1 MSRSPNELE
10 SIVFDELRELWGI
23 PRYRLLL
30 AARFVSNIGN
40 GMAPIALAFGVLSLD
55 GADAGSLSLVT
66 TSQMVP
72 LVAFLLLGGVA
83 ADRFGRSQLVGSTDI
98 IGSFVV
104 AISAIAFLTG
114 NASVPL
120 LCVNG
125 FIFGVLN
132 ALWYPAFSGL
142 MPMIVPGPLLQGANS
157 ILGFGA
163 NVGYTLGASAA
174 GFIVA
179 TAGPGWGLLGDAT
192 SFLIAG
198 LLVLSLRLPKTF
210 GEKSDEDRTSMVTQ
224 LRVGWKDFSSRRW
237 IVLIVGAFAFYHL
250 AFEAF
255 IAVLAP
261 VHMKDEFDGAR
272 AMGTMMFG
280 FGLGSILGTGL
291 AFRFKPRRPLL
302 IAVGVMPMGAA
313 WILATGFSAPL
324 WTLFLAAAGTG
335 VAIDVM
341 YANWMTTLQTNVP
354 EEALSRVGSYDA
366 FGSLAFAPVGLLV
379 AGPMVHALGSRA
391 SIFIMG
397 SIALVAVLTPL
408 LSSEVRGL
416 QRTH

>member
-1 MSRSPNELE
+1 
-10 SIVFDELRELWGI
+10 VFKELRELWGI

-104 AISAIAFLTG
+104 AISAIAFITG

-163 NVGYTLGASAA
+163 NVGYTLGASVA

-210 GEKSDEDRTSMVTQ
+210 VEQSDDDRTSMITQ
-224 LRVGWKDFSSRRW
+224 LRVGWNDFFSRRW

-302 IAVGVMPMGAA
+302 LAVGVMPMGAA

-324 WTLFLAAAGTG
+324 WMLFIAAAGTG
-335 VAIDVM
+335 VAVDVM

-366 FGSLAFAPVGLLV
+366 FGSLAFAPIGLLI

-397 SIALVAVLTPL
+397 FIALFAVLTPL
-408 LSSEVRGL
+408 LSSEVRRL

>member
-1 MSRSPNELE
+1 MELT
-10 SIVFDELRELWGI
+10 VFEELRELWRI
-23 PRYRLLL
+23 PRYRILL
-30 AARFVSNIGN
+30 AARFVSNVGN

-66 TSQMVP
+66 TAQMIP
-72 LVAFLLLGGVA
+72 LVAFLLIGGVA

-98 IGSFVV
+98 IGSAVV
-104 AISAIAFLTG
+104 AISAIAFLTD

-142 MPMIVPGPLLQGANS
+142 MPLIVPGPLLQGANS

-163 NVGYTLGASAA
+163 NVGYTIGASVA

-192 SFLIAG
+192 SFLVAG
-198 LLVLSLRLPKTF
+198 LLVLSLRLPKSF
-210 GEKSDEDRTSMVTQ
+210 GENTDEDRTSMITQ
-224 LRVGWKDFSSRRW
+224 LRVGWTEFSSRRW
-237 IVLIVGAFAFYHL
+237 IVLIVGSFAFYHL

-261 VHMKDEFDGAR
+261 VHMKEEFDGAR

-280 FGLGSILGTGL
+280 FGVGSILGTAL
-291 AFRFKPRRPLL
+291 AFRFKPHRPLL
-302 IAVGVMPMGAA
+302 IAVGVMPIGAA
-313 WILATGFSAPL
+313 WMLATGLSAPL
-324 WTLFLAAAGTG
+324 WILFVTAMGTG
-335 VAIDVM
+335 VAVDVM

-366 FGSLAFAPVGLLV
+366 FGSLAFAPLGLLL
-379 AGPMVHALGSRA
+379 AGPMADGIGARA
-391 SIFIMG
+391 SLLIMG
-397 SIALVAVLTPL
+397 TIALVAVLTPL
-408 LSSEVRGL
+408 WSGEVRHL

>member
-1 MSRSPNELE
+1 MVFEELG
-10 SIVFDELRELWGI
+10 ELWRI
-23 PRYRLLL
+23 PRYRTLLL
-30 AARFVSNIGN
+30 ARFVSNIGN

-98 IGSFVV
+98 IGSGVV
-104 AISAIAFLTG
+104 AISAIAFITG

-163 NVGYTLGASAA
+163 NVGYTLGASVA

-210 GEKSDEDRTSMVTQ
+210 VEQSDDDRTSMITQ
-224 LRVGWKDFSSRRW
+224 LRVGWNDFSSRRW

-302 IAVGVMPMGAA
+302 LAVGVMPMGAA
-313 WILATGFSAPL
+313 WMLATGFSAPL
-324 WTLFLAAAGTG
+324 WMLFIAAAGTG
-335 VAIDVM
+335 VAVDVM

-366 FGSLAFAPVGLLV
+366 FGSLAFAPIGLLI

-397 SIALVAVLTPL
+397 FIALFAVLTPL
-408 LSSEVRGL
+408 LSSEVRRL

>member
-1 MSRSPNELE
+1 MVFEELG
-10 SIVFDELRELWGI
+10 ELWRI
-23 PRYRLLL
+23 PRYRTLLL
-30 AARFVSNIGN
+30 ARFVSNIGN

-66 TSQMVP
+66 TSQMIP
-72 LVAFLLLGGVA
+72 LVAFLLIGGVA
-83 ADRFGRSQLVGSTDI
+83 ADRFGRSQLVGITDI
-98 IGSFVV
+98 IGSGVV
-104 AISAIAFLTG
+104 AISAIAFITD

-142 MPMIVPGPLLQGANS
+142 MPMIVPKNLLQGANS

-163 NVGYTLGASAA
+163 NVGFTLGASVA
-174 GFIVA
+174 GFVVA
-179 TAGPGWGLLGDAT
+179 TAGPGWGLLADAT

-198 LLVLSLRLPKTF
+198 LLVFSLRLPKTF
-210 GEKSDEDRTSMVTQ
+210 GEAVDDDERTSMITQ
-224 LRVGWKDFSSRRW
+224 LRVGWKEFSSRRW
-237 IVLIVGAFAFYHL
+237 IVLIVGCFAFYHL

-261 VHMKDEFDGAR
+261 VQIKEEFDGAR

-280 FGLGSILGTGL
+280 FGLGNILGTGL

-302 IAVGVMPMGAA
+302 VAVGVMPMGAL
-313 WILATGFSAPL
+313 WMLATGFIVPL
-324 WTLFLAAAGTG
+324 WVIFLAAAGTG
-335 VAIDVM
+335 VAVDVM

-366 FGSLAFAPVGLLV
+366 FGSLAFAPIGLLV
-379 AGPMVHALGSRA
+379 AGPMVHAFGART
-391 SIFIMG
+391 SIFVMG
-397 SIALVAVLTPL
+397 TIALVAVLTPL
-408 LSSEVRGL
+408 LSTEVRRL

>member
-1 MSRSPNELE
+1 MFEELG
-10 SIVFDELRELWGI
+10 ELWRI
-23 PRYRLLL
+23 PRYRTLLL
-30 AARFVSNIGN
+30 ARFVSNIGN

-98 IGSFVV
+98 IGSGVV
-104 AISAIAFLTG
+104 AISAIAFITG

-163 NVGYTLGASAA
+163 NVGYTLGASVA

-198 LLVLSLRLPKTF
+198 VLVLSLRLPKTF
-210 GEKSDEDRTSMVTQ
+210 VEQSDDDRTSMITQ
-224 LRVGWKDFSSRRW
+224 LRVGWNDFSSRRW

-302 IAVGVMPMGAA
+302 LAVGVMPMGAA
-313 WILATGFSAPL
+313 WMLATGFSAPL
-324 WTLFLAAAGTG
+324 WMLFIAAAGTG
-335 VAIDVM
+335 VAVDVM

-366 FGSLAFAPVGLLV
+366 FGSLAFAPIGLLI

-397 SIALVAVLTPL
+397 FIALFAVLTPL
-408 LSSEVRGL
+408 LSSEVRRL

>member
-1 MSRSPNELE
+1 MELA
-10 SIVFDELRELWGI
+10 VFEELRELLRI
-23 PRYRLLL
+23 PRYRVLL
-30 AARFVSNIGN
+30 AARFVSNVGN

-66 TSQMVP
+66 TAQMIP
-72 LVAFLLLGGVA
+72 LVAFLLVGGVA

-98 IGSFVV
+98 IGSAVV

-142 MPMIVPGPLLQGANS
+142 MPMIVPGRLLQGANS

-163 NVGYTLGASAA
+163 NVGFTIGASAA

-192 SFLIAG
+192 SFLVAG
-198 LLVLSLRLPKTF
+198 LLVLSLRLPKSF
-210 GEKSDEDRTSMVTQ
+210 GEDSGEDRSSMITQ
-224 LRVGWKDFSSRRW
+224 LRVGWSEFSSRRW
-237 IVLIVGAFAFYHL
+237 IVLIVGSFAFYHL

-261 VHMKDEFDGAR
+261 VHMKEEFDGAR

-280 FGLGSILGTGL
+280 FGLGSILGTGI

-302 IAVGVMPMGAA
+302 VAVGVMPIGAA
-313 WILATGFSAPL
+313 WMLATGVSAPL
-324 WTLFLAAAGTG
+324 WNLFATAAGTG
-335 VAIDVM
+335 VAVDVM

-354 EEALSRVGSYDA
+354 EDALSRVGSYDA
-366 FGSLAFAPVGLLV
+366 FGSLAFAPLGLLL
-379 AGPMVHALGSRA
+379 AGPMADGLGARA
-391 SIFIMG
+391 SLLIMG
-397 SIALVAVLTPL
+397 TIALVAVLTPL
-408 LSSEVRGL
+408 WSGEVRHL

>member
-1 MSRSPNELE
+1 MFE
-10 SIVFDELRELWGI
+10 ELRELWRI
-23 PRYRLLL
+23 PRYRVLL
-30 AARFVSNIGN
+30 AARFVSNVGN

-66 TSQMVP
+66 TAQMIP
-72 LVAFLLLGGVA
+72 LVAFLLIGGVA

-98 IGSFVV
+98 IGSMVV
-104 AISAIAFLTG
+104 AVSAIAFLTD

-163 NVGYTLGASAA
+163 NVGFTIGASAA

-198 LLVLSLRLPKTF
+198 LLVLSLRLPKSF
-210 GEKSDEDRTSMVTQ
+210 GEDSGEDRSSMITQ
-224 LRVGWKDFSSRRW
+224 LRVGWSEFSSRRW
-237 IVLIVGAFAFYHL
+237 IVLIVGSFAFYHL

-261 VHMKDEFDGAR
+261 VHMKEEFDGAR

-280 FGLGSILGTGL
+280 FGLGSILGTGI

-302 IAVGVMPMGAA
+302 VAVGVMPIGAA
-313 WILATGFSAPL
+313 WMLATGVSAPL
-324 WTLFLAAAGTG
+324 WILFVTAAGTG
-335 VAIDVM
+335 VAVDVM

-354 EEALSRVGSYDA
+354 EDALSRVGSYDA
-366 FGSLAFAPVGLLV
+366 FGSLAFAPIGLLV
-379 AGPMVHALGSRA
+379 AGPMAHAIGAPA
-391 SIFIMG
+391 SILIMG
-397 SIALVAVLTPL
+397 TIALVAVCTPL
-408 LSSEVRGL
+408 LSREVRRL
-416 QRTH
+416 ERVH

>member
-1 MSRSPNELE
+1 MVFEELG
-10 SIVFDELRELWGI
+10 ELWRI
-23 PRYRLLL
+23 PRYRTLLL
-30 AARFVSNIGN
+30 ARFVSNIGN

-66 TSQMVP
+66 TSQMIP
-72 LVAFLLLGGVA
+72 LVAFLLIGGVA

-98 IGSFVV
+98 IGSGVV
-104 AISAIAFLTG
+104 AISAIAFITG

-163 NVGYTLGASAA
+163 NVGYTLGASVA

-210 GEKSDEDRTSMVTQ
+210 VEQSDDDRTSMITQ
-224 LRVGWKDFSSRRW
+224 LRVGWNDFSSRRW

-302 IAVGVMPMGAA
+302 LAVGVMPMGAA
-313 WILATGFSAPL
+313 WMLATGFSAPL
-324 WTLFLAAAGTG
+324 WMLFIAAAGTG
-335 VAIDVM
+335 VAVDVM

-366 FGSLAFAPVGLLV
+366 FGSLAFAPIGLLI

-397 SIALVAVLTPL
+397 FIALFAVLTPL
-408 LSSEVRGL
+408 LSSEVRRL

>member
-1 MSRSPNELE
+1 MVFEELG
-10 SIVFDELRELWGI
+10 ELWRI
-23 PRYRLLL
+23 PRYRTLLL
-30 AARFVSNIGN
+30 ARFVSNIGN

-66 TSQMVP
+66 TSQMIP
-72 LVAFLLLGGVA
+72 LVAFLLIGGVA

-98 IGSFVV
+98 IGSGVV
-104 AISAIAFLTG
+104 AISAIAFITG

-163 NVGYTLGASAA
+163 NVGYTLGASVA

-210 GEKSDEDRTSMVTQ
+210 VEQSDDDRTSMITQ
-224 LRVGWKDFSSRRW
+224 LRVGWNDFSSRRW

-302 IAVGVMPMGAA
+302 VAVGVMPMGAA
-313 WILATGFSAPL
+313 WMLATGFSAPL
-324 WTLFLAAAGTG
+324 WMLFIAAAGTG
-335 VAIDVM
+335 VAVDVM

-366 FGSLAFAPVGLLV
+366 FGSLAFAPIGLLI

-397 SIALVAVLTPL
+397 FIALFAVLTPL
-408 LSSEVRGL
+408 LSSEVRRL

>member
-397 SIALVAVLTPL
+397 SIALIAVLTPL

>member
-1 MSRSPNELE
+1 MELAVLE
-10 SIVFDELRELWGI
+10 ELRELLRI
-23 PRYRLLL
+23 PRYRVLL
-30 AARFVSNIGN
+30 AARFVSNVGN

-66 TSQMVP
+66 TAQMIP
-72 LVAFLLLGGVA
+72 LVAFLLVGGVA

-98 IGSFVV
+98 IGSAVV

-142 MPMIVPGPLLQGANS
+142 MPMIVPGRLLQGANS

-163 NVGYTLGASAA
+163 NVGFTIGASAA

-192 SFLIAG
+192 SFLVAG
-198 LLVLSLRLPKTF
+198 LLVLSLRLPKSF
-210 GEKSDEDRTSMVTQ
+210 GEDSGEDRSSMITQ
-224 LRVGWKDFSSRRW
+224 LRVGWSEFSSRRW
-237 IVLIVGAFAFYHL
+237 IVLIVGSFAFYHL

-261 VHMKDEFDGAR
+261 VHMKEEFDGAR

-280 FGLGSILGTGL
+280 FGLGSILGTGI

-302 IAVGVMPMGAA
+302 VAVGVMPIGAA
-313 WILATGFSAPL
+313 WMLATGVSAPL
-324 WTLFLAAAGTG
+324 WNLFATAAGTG
-335 VAIDVM
+335 VAVDVM

-354 EEALSRVGSYDA
+354 EDALSRVGSYDA
-366 FGSLAFAPVGLLV
+366 FGSLAFAPLGLLL
-379 AGPMVHALGSRA
+379 AGPMADGLGARA
-391 SIFIMG
+391 SLLIMG
-397 SIALVAVLTPL
+397 TIALVAVLTPL
-408 LSSEVRGL
+408 WSGEVRHL

>member
-1 MSRSPNELE
+1 MSAGPNELE

-72 LVAFLLLGGVA
+72 LVTFLLLGGVA

-104 AISAIAFLTG
+104 AVSAIAFLTG

>member
-1 MSRSPNELE
+1 MVFEELG
-10 SIVFDELRELWGI
+10 ELWRI
-23 PRYRLLL
+23 PRYRTLLL
-30 AARFVSNIGN
+30 ARFVSNIGN

-98 IGSFVV
+98 IGSGVV
-104 AISAIAFLTG
+104 AISAIAFITG

-163 NVGYTLGASAA
+163 NVGYTLGASVA

-198 LLVLSLRLPKTF
+198 VLVLSLRLPKTF
-210 GEKSDEDRTSMVTQ
+210 VEQSDDDRTSMITQ
-224 LRVGWKDFSSRRW
+224 LRVGWNDFSSRRW

-302 IAVGVMPMGAA
+302 LAVGVMPMGAA
-313 WILATGFSAPL
+313 WMLATGFSAPL
-324 WTLFLAAAGTG
+324 WMLFIAAAGTG
-335 VAIDVM
+335 VAVDVM

-366 FGSLAFAPVGLLV
+366 FGSLAFAPIGLLI

-397 SIALVAVLTPL
+397 FIALFAVLTPL
-408 LSSEVRGL
+408 LSSEVRRL

>member
-1 MSRSPNELE
+1 MSAGPNELE

-397 SIALVAVLTPL
+397 SIALIAVLTPL

>member
-1 MSRSPNELE
+1 
-10 SIVFDELRELWGI
+10 VFEELRELARI
-23 PRYRLLL
+23 PRYRLLW
-30 AARFVSNIGN
+30 AARFVSNVGN

-66 TSQMVP
+66 TAQMIP
-72 LVAFLLLGGVA
+72 LVAFLLIGGVA

-98 IGSFVV
+98 IGSVVV
-104 AISAIAFLTG
+104 AVSAVAFLTD

-120 LCVNG
+120 LCFNG

-163 NVGYTLGASAA
+163 NVGYTLGASVA

-179 TAGPGWGLLGDAT
+179 TAGPGWGLLGDAI

-198 LLVLSLRLPKTF
+198 MLVLSLRLPKSF
-210 GEKSDEDRTSMVTQ
+210 GEDSGEDRSSMITQ
-224 LRVGWKDFSSRRW
+224 LRVGWTEFSSRRW
-237 IVLIVGAFAFYHL
+237 IVLIVGSFAFYHL

-261 VHMKDEFDGAR
+261 VHMKEEFDGPR
-272 AMGTMMFG
+272 AMGAMMFG
-280 FGLGSILGTGL
+280 FGLGSILGTAL

-302 IAVGVMPMGAA
+302 IAVGVMPIGAA

-324 WTLFLAAAGTG
+324 WILFVTAAGTG

-366 FGSLAFAPVGLLV
+366 FGSLAFAPIGLLI
-379 AGPMVHALGSRA
+379 AGPMAHTFGART
-391 SIFIMG
+391 SILIMG
-397 SIALVAVLTPL
+397 TIALIAVLSPL
-408 LSSEVRGL
+408 WSDEVRHL

>member
-1 MSRSPNELE
+1 M
-10 SIVFDELRELWGI
+10 FKELRQLLAI
-23 PRYRLLL
+23 RRYRLLL

-66 TSQMVP
+66 TAQMIP
-72 LVAFLLLGGVA
+72 LVAFMLIGGVA
-83 ADRFGRSQLVGSTDI
+83 ADRFGRSQLVGSTDV
-98 IGSFVV
+98 IGSVVV
-104 AISAIAFLTG
+104 AISAIAFITG

-142 MPMIVPGPLLQGANS
+142 MPMIVPGPLLQAANS

-163 NVGYTLGASAA
+163 NVGFTLGASVA
-174 GFIVA
+174 GLIVA

-198 LLVLSLRLPKTF
+198 LLVLSLRLPKSF
-210 GEKSDEDRTSMVTQ
+210 GDDTGEDRSSMIAQ
-224 LRVGWKDFSSRRW
+224 LRIGWTEFSSRRW
-237 IVLIVGAFAFYHL
+237 IVLIVGCFAFYHL

-261 VHMKDEFDGAR
+261 VQMKEELSGAR
-272 AMGTMMFG
+272 SMGTMMFG
-280 FGLGSILGTGL
+280 FGLGNILGTAV
-291 AFRFKPRRPLL
+291 AFRYKPRRPLF

-313 WILATGFSAPL
+313 WILATGFPAPM
-324 WTLFLAAAGTG
+324 WILFIAAMGTG
-335 VAIDVM
+335 VALDVM
-341 YANWMTTLQTNVP
+341 YANWMTTMQTNVP

-366 FGSLAFAPVGLLV
+366 FGSLAFAPIGLLL
-379 AGPMVHALGSRA
+379 AGPMAHLLGARTSL
-391 SIFIMG
+391 FIMG

-408 LSSEVRGL
+408 LSTEVRQL

>member
-1 MSRSPNELE
+1 MFE
-10 SIVFDELRELWGI
+10 ELRQLLRI
-23 PRYRLLL
+23 PRYRILLS
-30 AARFVSNIGN
+30 ARFVSNVGN

-66 TSQMVP
+66 TAQMIP
-72 LVAFLLLGGVA
+72 LVAFLLIGGVA

-98 IGSFVV
+98 IGGMVV
-104 AISAIAFLTG
+104 AVSAIAFITG

-157 ILGFGA
+157 ILGLGA
-163 NVGYTLGASAA
+163 NVGFTLGASVA

-198 LLVLSLRLPKTF
+198 LLVLSLRLPKSF
-210 GEKSDEDRTSMVTQ
+210 GEDGGEDRSSMIRQ
-224 LRVGWKDFSSRRW
+224 LRVGWSEFSSRRW
-237 IVLIVGAFAFYHL
+237 IVLIVGSFAFYHL

-261 VHMKDEFDGAR
+261 VHMKEEFDGAR

-280 FGLGSILGTGL
+280 FGLGSILGTGI
-291 AFRFKPRRPLL
+291 AYRFKPRRPLL
-302 IAVGVMPMGAA
+302 VAVGVMPMGAA
-313 WILATGFSAPL
+313 WILATGFSTPL
-324 WTLFLAAAGTG
+324 WLLFFAAAGTG
-335 VAIDVM
+335 VAVDVM

-379 AGPMVHALGSRA
+379 AGPMAHALGARA

-408 LSSEVRGL
+408 LSGEVREL

>member
-1 MSRSPNELE
+1 
-10 SIVFDELRELWGI
+10 
-23 PRYRLLL
+23 
-30 AARFVSNIGN
+30 
-40 GMAPIALAFGVLSLD
+40 
-55 GADAGSLSLVT
+55 
-66 TSQMVP
+66 
-72 LVAFLLLGGVA
+72 
-83 ADRFGRSQLVGSTDI
+83 
-98 IGSFVV
+98 
-104 AISAIAFLTG
+104 
-114 NASVPL
+114 
-120 LCVNG
+120 
-125 FIFGVLN
+125 
-132 ALWYPAFSGL
+132 
-142 MPMIVPGPLLQGANS
+142 
-157 ILGFGA
+157 
-163 NVGYTLGASAA
+163 
-174 GFIVA
+174 
-179 TAGPGWGLLGDAT
+179 
-192 SFLIAG
+192 
-198 LLVLSLRLPKTF
+198 
-210 GEKSDEDRTSMVTQ
+210 
-224 LRVGWKDFSSRRW
+224 
-237 IVLIVGAFAFYHL
+237 L

-397 SIALVAVLTPL
+397 SIALIAVLTPL

>member
-1 MSRSPNELE
+1 MFE
-10 SIVFDELRELWGI
+10 ELRELWRI
-23 PRYRLLL
+23 PRYRILL
-30 AARFVSNIGN
+30 AARFVSNVGN

-66 TSQMVP
+66 TAQMIP
-72 LVAFLLLGGVA
+72 LVTFLLVGGVA

-98 IGSFVV
+98 IGSAVV
-104 AISAIAFLTG
+104 AISAIAFLTD

-163 NVGYTLGASAA
+163 NVGYTIGASVA
-174 GFIVA
+174 GLIVA

-192 SFLIAG
+192 SFLVAG
-198 LLVLSLRLPKTF
+198 LLVLSLRLPKSF
-210 GEKSDEDRTSMVTQ
+210 GENTDEDRTSMITQ
-224 LRVGWKDFSSRRW
+224 LRVGWTEFSSRRW
-237 IVLIVGAFAFYHL
+237 IVLIVGSFAFYHL

-261 VHMKDEFDGAR
+261 VHMKEEFDGAR

-280 FGLGSILGTGL
+280 FGVGSILGTAL
-291 AFRFKPRRPLL
+291 AFRFKPHRPLL
-302 IAVGVMPMGAA
+302 IAVGVMPIGAA
-313 WILATGFSAPL
+313 WMLATGLSAPL
-324 WTLFLAAAGTG
+324 WILFVTAMGTG
-335 VAIDVM
+335 VAVDVM

-366 FGSLAFAPVGLLV
+366 FGSLAFAPIGLLV
-379 AGPMVHALGSRA
+379 AGPMAHTIGARA
-391 SIFIMG
+391 SILIMG
-397 SIALVAVLTPL
+397 TIALVAVLTPL
-408 LSSEVRGL
+408 WSGEVRHL

>member
-1 MSRSPNELE
+1 
-10 SIVFDELRELWGI
+10 VFEELRELWRI
-23 PRYRLLL
+23 PRYRILL
-30 AARFVSNIGN
+30 AARFVSNVGN

-66 TSQMVP
+66 TAQMIP
-72 LVAFLLLGGVA
+72 LVTFLLVGGVA

-98 IGSFVV
+98 IGSAVV
-104 AISAIAFLTG
+104 AISAIAFLTD

-142 MPMIVPGPLLQGANS
+142 MPLIVPGPLLQGANS

-163 NVGYTLGASAA
+163 NVGYTIGASVA

-192 SFLIAG
+192 SFLVAG
-198 LLVLSLRLPKTF
+198 LLVLSLRLPKSF
-210 GEKSDEDRTSMVTQ
+210 GENTDEDRTSMITQ
-224 LRVGWKDFSSRRW
+224 LRVGWTEFSSRRW
-237 IVLIVGAFAFYHL
+237 IVLIVGSFAFYHL

-261 VHMKDEFDGAR
+261 VHMKEEFDGAR

-280 FGLGSILGTGL
+280 FGVGSILGTAL
-291 AFRFKPRRPLL
+291 AFRFKPHRPLL
-302 IAVGVMPMGAA
+302 IAVGVMPIGAA
-313 WILATGFSAPL
+313 WMLATGLSAPL
-324 WTLFLAAAGTG
+324 WILFVTAMGTG
-335 VAIDVM
+335 VAVDVM

-366 FGSLAFAPVGLLV
+366 FGSLAFAPLGLLL
-379 AGPMVHALGSRA
+379 AGPMADGIGARA
-391 SIFIMG
+391 SLLIMG
-397 SIALVAVLTPL
+397 TIALVAVLTPL
-408 LSSEVRGL
+408 WSGEVRHL

>member
-1 MSRSPNELE
+1 MVFEELG
-10 SIVFDELRELWGI
+10 ELWRI
-23 PRYRLLL
+23 PRYRTLLL
-30 AARFVSNIGN
+30 ARFVSNIGN

-66 TSQMVP
+66 TSQMIP
-72 LVAFLLLGGVA
+72 LVAFLLIGGVA

-98 IGSFVV
+98 IGSGVV
-104 AISAIAFLTG
+104 AISAIAFITG

-163 NVGYTLGASAA
+163 NVGYTLGASVA

-198 LLVLSLRLPKTF
+198 VLVLSLRLPKTF
-210 GEKSDEDRTSMVTQ
+210 VEQSDDDRTSMITQ
-224 LRVGWKDFSSRRW
+224 LRVGWNDFSSRRW

-302 IAVGVMPMGAA
+302 LAVGVMPMGAA
-313 WILATGFSAPL
+313 WMLATGFSAPL
-324 WTLFLAAAGTG
+324 WMLFIAAAGTG
-335 VAIDVM
+335 VAVDVM

-366 FGSLAFAPVGLLV
+366 FGSLAFAPIGLLI

-397 SIALVAVLTPL
+397 FIALFAVLTPL
-408 LSSEVRGL
+408 LSSEVRRL

>member
-1 MSRSPNELE
+1 MFE
-10 SIVFDELRELWGI
+10 ELRQLLRI
-23 PRYRLLL
+23 PRYRILLS
-30 AARFVSNIGN
+30 ARFVSNVGN

-66 TSQMVP
+66 TAQMIP
-72 LVAFLLLGGVA
+72 LVAFLLIGGVA

-98 IGSFVV
+98 IGGMVV
-104 AISAIAFLTG
+104 AVSAIAFITG

-157 ILGFGA
+157 ILGLGA
-163 NVGYTLGASAA
+163 NVGFTLGASVA

-198 LLVLSLRLPKTF
+198 LLVLSLRLPKSF
-210 GEKSDEDRTSMVTQ
+210 GEDGGEDRSSMIRQ
-224 LRVGWKDFSSRRW
+224 LRVGWSEFSSRRW
-237 IVLIVGAFAFYHL
+237 IVLIVGSFAFYHL

-261 VHMKDEFDGAR
+261 VHMKEEFDGAR

-280 FGLGSILGTGL
+280 FGLGSILGTGI

-302 IAVGVMPMGAA
+302 VAVGVMPMGAA
-313 WILATGFSAPL
+313 WILATGFSTPL
-324 WTLFLAAAGTG
+324 WLLFFAAAGTG
-335 VAIDVM
+335 VAVDVM

-379 AGPMVHALGSRA
+379 AGPMAHALGARA

-408 LSSEVRGL
+408 LSGEVREL

>member
-1 MSRSPNELE
+1 
-10 SIVFDELRELWGI
+10 V
-23 PRYRLLL
+23 
-30 AARFVSNIGN
+30 GN

-66 TSQMVP
+66 TAQMIP
-72 LVAFLLLGGVA
+72 LVTFLLIGGVA
-83 ADRFGRSQLVGSTDI
+83 ADRFGRSQLVGGTDI
-98 IGSFVV
+98 IGSMVV
-104 AISAIAFLTG
+104 AVSAIAFITG

-157 ILGFGA
+157 ILGLGA
-163 NVGYTLGASAA
+163 NVGFTLGASVA
-174 GFIVA
+174 GLIVA

-198 LLVLSLRLPKTF
+198 LLVLSLRLPQSF
-210 GEKSDEDRTSMVTQ
+210 GEDRGEDRSSMITQ
-224 LRVGWKDFSSRRW
+224 LRVGWSEFSSRRW
-237 IVLIVGAFAFYHL
+237 IFLIVGSFAFYHL

-261 VHMKDEFDGAR
+261 VHMKEEFDGAR

-280 FGLGSILGTGL
+280 FGLGSILGTGI

-302 IAVGVMPMGAA
+302 VAVGVMPMGAA
-313 WILATGFSAPL
+313 WILATGFSSPV
-324 WTLFLAAAGTG
+324 WMLFLAAAGTG
-335 VAIDVM
+335 LAVDVM

-379 AGPMVHALGSRA
+379 AGPMAHTLGARA

-397 SIALVAVLTPL
+397 SIAMVAVLTPL
-408 LSSEVRGL
+408 LSGEVRKL

>member
-1 MSRSPNELE
+1 MSAGPNELE

-210 GEKSDEDRTSMVTQ
+210 GEKSDEDRTSMITQ

>member
-1 MSRSPNELE
+1 M
-10 SIVFDELRELWGI
+10 FQELRQLLAI
-23 PRYRLLL
+23 RRYRLLL

-66 TSQMVP
+66 TAQMIP
-72 LVAFLLLGGVA
+72 LVAFMLIGGVA
-83 ADRFGRSQLVGSTDI
+83 ADRFGRSQLVGSTDV
-98 IGSFVV
+98 IGSVVV
-104 AISAIAFLTG
+104 AISAIAFITG

-142 MPMIVPGPLLQGANS
+142 MPMIVPGPLLQAANS

-163 NVGYTLGASAA
+163 NVGFTLGASVA
-174 GFIVA
+174 GLIVA

-198 LLVLSLRLPKTF
+198 LLVLSLRLPKSF
-210 GEKSDEDRTSMVTQ
+210 GDDTGEDRSSMIAQ
-224 LRVGWKDFSSRRW
+224 LRIGWTEFSSRRW
-237 IVLIVGAFAFYHL
+237 IVLIVGCFAFYHL

-261 VHMKDEFDGAR
+261 VQMKEELSGAR
-272 AMGTMMFG
+272 SMGTMMFG
-280 FGLGSILGTGL
+280 FGLGNILGTAV
-291 AFRFKPRRPLL
+291 AFRYKPRRPLL

-313 WILATGFSAPL
+313 WILATGFPAPM
-324 WTLFLAAAGTG
+324 WILFIAAMGTG
-335 VAIDVM
+335 VALDVM
-341 YANWMTTLQTNVP
+341 YANWMTTMQTNVP

-366 FGSLAFAPVGLLV
+366 FGSLAFAPIGLLL
-379 AGPMVHALGSRA
+379 AGPMAHLLGARA
-391 SIFIMG
+391 SLFIMG

-408 LSSEVRGL
+408 LSTEVRQL

>member
-1 MSRSPNELE
+1 MELT
-10 SIVFDELRELWGI
+10 VFEELRELWRI
-23 PRYRLLL
+23 PRYRILL
-30 AARFVSNIGN
+30 AARFVSNVGN

-66 TSQMVP
+66 TAQMIP
-72 LVAFLLLGGVA
+72 LVTFLLVGGVA

-98 IGSFVV
+98 IGSAVV
-104 AISAIAFLTG
+104 AISAIAFLTD

-142 MPMIVPGPLLQGANS
+142 MPLIVPGPLLQGANS

-163 NVGYTLGASAA
+163 NVGYTIGASVA
-174 GFIVA
+174 GLIVA

-192 SFLIAG
+192 SFLVAG
-198 LLVLSLRLPKTF
+198 LLVLSLRLPKSF
-210 GEKSDEDRTSMVTQ
+210 GENTDEDRTSMITQ
-224 LRVGWKDFSSRRW
+224 LRVGWTEFSSRRW
-237 IVLIVGAFAFYHL
+237 IVLIVGSFAFYHL

-261 VHMKDEFDGAR
+261 VHMKEEFDGAR

-280 FGLGSILGTGL
+280 FGVGSILGTAL
-291 AFRFKPRRPLL
+291 AFRFKPHRPLL
-302 IAVGVMPMGAA
+302 IAVGVMPIGAA
-313 WILATGFSAPL
+313 WMLATGLSAPL
-324 WTLFLAAAGTG
+324 WILFVTAMGTG
-335 VAIDVM
+335 VAVDVM

-366 FGSLAFAPVGLLV
+366 FGSLAFAPIGLLV
-379 AGPMVHALGSRA
+379 AGPMAHTIGARA
-391 SIFIMG
+391 SILIMG
-397 SIALVAVLTPL
+397 TIALVAVLTPL
-408 LSSEVRGL
+408 WSGEVRHL

>member
-1 MSRSPNELE
+1 MELT
-10 SIVFDELRELWGI
+10 VFEELRELWRI
-23 PRYRLLL
+23 PRYRILL
-30 AARFVSNIGN
+30 AARFVSNVGN

-66 TSQMVP
+66 TAQMIP
-72 LVAFLLLGGVA
+72 LVAFLLIGGVA

-98 IGSFVV
+98 IGSAVV
-104 AISAIAFLTG
+104 AISAIAFLTD

-142 MPMIVPGPLLQGANS
+142 MPLIVPGPLLQGANS

-163 NVGYTLGASAA
+163 NVGYTIGASVA
-174 GFIVA
+174 GLIVA

-192 SFLIAG
+192 SFLVAG
-198 LLVLSLRLPKTF
+198 LLVLSLRLPKSF
-210 GEKSDEDRTSMVTQ
+210 GENTDEDRTSMITQ
-224 LRVGWKDFSSRRW
+224 LRVGWTEFSSRRW
-237 IVLIVGAFAFYHL
+237 IVLIVGSFAFYHL

-261 VHMKDEFDGAR
+261 VHMKEEFDGAR

-280 FGLGSILGTGL
+280 FGVGSILGTAL
-291 AFRFKPRRPLL
+291 AFRFKPHRPLL
-302 IAVGVMPMGAA
+302 IAVGVMPIGAA
-313 WILATGFSAPL
+313 WMLATGLSAPL
-324 WTLFLAAAGTG
+324 WILFVTAMGTG
-335 VAIDVM
+335 VAVDVM

-366 FGSLAFAPVGLLV
+366 FGSLAFAPLGLLL
-379 AGPMVHALGSRA
+379 AGPMADGIGARA
-391 SIFIMG
+391 SLLIMG
-397 SIALVAVLTPL
+397 TIALVAVLTPL
-408 LSSEVRGL
+408 WSGEVRHL

>member
-1 MSRSPNELE
+1 MELT
-10 SIVFDELRELWGI
+10 VFEELRELWRI
-23 PRYRLLL
+23 PRYRILL
-30 AARFVSNIGN
+30 AARFVSNVGN

-66 TSQMVP
+66 TAQMIP
-72 LVAFLLLGGVA
+72 LVTFLLVGGVA

-98 IGSFVV
+98 IGSAVV
-104 AISAIAFLTG
+104 AISAIAFLTD

-142 MPMIVPGPLLQGANS
+142 MPLIVPGPLLQGANS

-163 NVGYTLGASAA
+163 NVGYTIGASVA
-174 GFIVA
+174 GLIVA

-192 SFLIAG
+192 SFLVAG
-198 LLVLSLRLPKTF
+198 LLVLSLRLPKSF
-210 GEKSDEDRTSMVTQ
+210 GENTDEDRTSMITQ
-224 LRVGWKDFSSRRW
+224 LRVGWTEFSSRRW
-237 IVLIVGAFAFYHL
+237 IVLIVGSFAFYHL

-261 VHMKDEFDGAR
+261 VHMKEEFDGAR

-280 FGLGSILGTGL
+280 FGVGSILGTAL
-291 AFRFKPRRPLL
+291 AFRFKPHRPLL
-302 IAVGVMPMGAA
+302 IAVGVMPIGAA
-313 WILATGFSAPL
+313 WMLATGLSAPL
-324 WTLFLAAAGTG
+324 WILFVTAMGTG
-335 VAIDVM
+335 VAVDVM

-366 FGSLAFAPVGLLV
+366 FGSLAFAPLGLLL
-379 AGPMVHALGSRA
+379 AGPMADGIGARA
-391 SIFIMG
+391 SLLIMG
-397 SIALVAVLTPL
+397 TIALVAVLTPL
-408 LSSEVRGL
+408 WSGEVRHL

>member
-1 MSRSPNELE
+1 M
-10 SIVFDELRELWGI
+10 FQELRQLLAI
-23 PRYRLLL
+23 RRYRLLL
-30 AARFVSNIGN
+30 VARFVSNIGN

-66 TSQMVP
+66 TAQMIP
-72 LVAFLLLGGVA
+72 LVAFMLIGGVA
-83 ADRFGRSQLVGSTDI
+83 ADRFGRSQLVGSTDV
-98 IGSFVV
+98 IGSVVV
-104 AISAIAFLTG
+104 AISAIAFITG

-142 MPMIVPGPLLQGANS
+142 MPMIVPGPLLQAANS

-163 NVGYTLGASAA
+163 NVGFTLGASVA
-174 GFIVA
+174 GLIVA

-192 SFLIAG
+192 SFLFAG
-198 LLVLSLRLPKTF
+198 LLVLSLRLPKSF
-210 GEKSDEDRTSMVTQ
+210 GDDTGEDRSSMIAQ
-224 LRVGWKDFSSRRW
+224 LRIGWTEFSSRRW
-237 IVLIVGAFAFYHL
+237 IVLIVGCFAFYHL

-261 VHMKDEFDGAR
+261 VQMKEELSGAR
-272 AMGTMMFG
+272 SMGTMMFG
-280 FGLGSILGTGL
+280 FGLGNILGTAV
-291 AFRFKPRRPLL
+291 AFRYKPRRPLL

-313 WILATGFSAPL
+313 WILATGFPAPM
-324 WTLFLAAAGTG
+324 WILFITAMGTG
-335 VAIDVM
+335 VALDVM
-341 YANWMTTLQTNVP
+341 YANWMTTMQTNVP

-366 FGSLAFAPVGLLV
+366 FGSLAFAPIGLLL
-379 AGPMVHALGSRA
+379 AGPMAHLLGARTSL
-391 SIFIMG
+391 FIMG

-408 LSSEVRGL
+408 LSTEVRQL

>member
-1 MSRSPNELE
+1 VELA
-10 SIVFDELRELWGI
+10 VFEELRELWRI
-23 PRYRLLL
+23 PRYRILL
-30 AARFVSNIGN
+30 AARFVSNVGN

-66 TSQMVP
+66 TAQMIP
-72 LVAFLLLGGVA
+72 LVTFLLVGGVA

-98 IGSFVV
+98 IGSAVV
-104 AISAIAFLTG
+104 AISAIAFLTD

-142 MPMIVPGPLLQGANS
+142 MPLIVPGPLLQGANS

-163 NVGYTLGASAA
+163 NVGYTIGASVA

-192 SFLIAG
+192 SFLVAG
-198 LLVLSLRLPKTF
+198 LLVLSLRLPKSF
-210 GEKSDEDRTSMVTQ
+210 GENTDEDRTSMITQ
-224 LRVGWKDFSSRRW
+224 LRVGWTEFSSRRW
-237 IVLIVGAFAFYHL
+237 IVLIVGSFAFYHL

-261 VHMKDEFDGAR
+261 VHMKEEFDGAR

-280 FGLGSILGTGL
+280 FGVGSILGTAL
-291 AFRFKPRRPLL
+291 AFRFKPHRPLL
-302 IAVGVMPMGAA
+302 IAVGVMPIGAA
-313 WILATGFSAPL
+313 WMLATGLSAPL
-324 WTLFLAAAGTG
+324 WILFVTAMGTG
-335 VAIDVM
+335 VAVDVM

-366 FGSLAFAPVGLLV
+366 FGSLAFAPIGLLV
-379 AGPMVHALGSRA
+379 AGPLAHTIGARA
-391 SIFIMG
+391 SILIMG
-397 SIALVAVLTPL
+397 TIALVAVLTPL
-408 LSSEVRGL
+408 WSGEVRHL

>member
-1 MSRSPNELE
+1 MFE
-10 SIVFDELRELWGI
+10 ELRELWRI
-23 PRYRLLL
+23 RRYRILLL
-30 AARFVSNIGN
+30 ARFVSNIGN

-66 TSQMVP
+66 TAQMIP
-72 LVAFLLLGGVA
+72 LVAFLLVGGVA
-83 ADRFGRSQLVGSTDI
+83 ADRFGRSQLVGSTDV
-98 IGSFVV
+98 IGSVVV
-104 AISAIAFLTG
+104 AVSAMAFLTD
-114 NASVPL
+114 NASIPL

-142 MPMIVPGPLLQGANS
+142 MPMIVPGPLLQAGNS

-163 NVGYTLGASAA
+163 NVGFTLGASVA
-174 GFIVA
+174 GLIVA
-179 TAGPGWGLLGDAT
+179 TAGPGWGLFGDAV

-198 LLVLSLRLPKTF
+198 ILVLSLRLPKSF
-210 GEKSDEDRTSMVTQ
+210 GEQTNEDRSSMVSQ
-224 LRVGWKDFSSRRW
+224 LRLGWKEFTSRRW
-237 IVLIVGAFAFYHL
+237 IVLIVGCFAFYHL

-261 VHMKDEFDGAR
+261 VQIKDEMNGAR
-272 AMGTMMFG
+272 DMGTMMFG
-280 FGLGSILGTGL
+280 FGLGNILGTGI

-302 IAVGVMPMGAA
+302 LAVGVMPMGAA
-313 WILATGFSAPL
+313 WMLATGFPAPL
-324 WTLFLAAAGTG
+324 WVLFVTAAGTG

-366 FGSLAFAPVGLLV
+366 FGSLAFAPIGLLL
-379 AGPMVHALGSRA
+379 AGPMAHVLGARTSL
-391 SIFIMG
+391 FIMG
-397 SIALVAVLTPL
+397 SIALVAVCTPL
-408 LSSEVRGL
+408 LSSEVRTL
-416 QRTH
+416 RRTH

>member
-1 MSRSPNELE
+1 MSAGPNELE

>member
-1 MSRSPNELE
+1 MELT
-10 SIVFDELRELWGI
+10 VFEELRELWRI
-23 PRYRLLL
+23 PRYRILL
-30 AARFVSNIGN
+30 AARFVSNVGN

-66 TSQMVP
+66 TAQMIP
-72 LVAFLLLGGVA
+72 LVTFLLVGGVA

-98 IGSFVV
+98 IGSAVV
-104 AISAIAFLTG
+104 AISAIAFLTD

-163 NVGYTLGASAA
+163 NVGYTIGASVA
-174 GFIVA
+174 GLIVA

-192 SFLIAG
+192 SFLVAG
-198 LLVLSLRLPKTF
+198 LLVLSLRLPKSF
-210 GEKSDEDRTSMVTQ
+210 GENTDEDRTSMITQ
-224 LRVGWKDFSSRRW
+224 LRVGWTEFSSRRW
-237 IVLIVGAFAFYHL
+237 IVLIVGSFAFYHL

-261 VHMKDEFDGAR
+261 VHMKEEFDGAR

-280 FGLGSILGTGL
+280 FGVGSILGTAL
-291 AFRFKPRRPLL
+291 AFRFKPHRPLL
-302 IAVGVMPMGAA
+302 IAVGVMPIGAA
-313 WILATGFSAPL
+313 WMLATGLSAPL
-324 WTLFLAAAGTG
+324 WILFVTAMGTG
-335 VAIDVM
+335 VAVDVM

-366 FGSLAFAPVGLLV
+366 FGSLAFAPLGLLL
-379 AGPMVHALGSRA
+379 AGPMADGIGARA
-391 SIFIMG
+391 SLLIMG
-397 SIALVAVLTPL
+397 TIALVAVLTPL
-408 LSSEVRGL
+408 WSGEVRHL

>member
-1 MSRSPNELE
+1 MELT
-10 SIVFDELRELWGI
+10 VFEELRELWRI
-23 PRYRLLL
+23 PRYRILL
-30 AARFVSNIGN
+30 AARFVSNVGN

-66 TSQMVP
+66 TAQMIP
-72 LVAFLLLGGVA
+72 LVTFLLVGGVA

-98 IGSFVV
+98 IGSAVV
-104 AISAIAFLTG
+104 AISAIAFLTD

-142 MPMIVPGPLLQGANS
+142 MPLIVPGPLLQGANS

-163 NVGYTLGASAA
+163 NVGYTIGASVA

-192 SFLIAG
+192 SFLVAG
-198 LLVLSLRLPKTF
+198 LLVLSLRLPKSF
-210 GEKSDEDRTSMVTQ
+210 GENTDEDRTSMITQ
-224 LRVGWKDFSSRRW
+224 LRVGWTEFSSRRW
-237 IVLIVGAFAFYHL
+237 IVLIVGSFAFYHL

-261 VHMKDEFDGAR
+261 VHMKEEFDGAR

-280 FGLGSILGTGL
+280 FGVGSILGTAL
-291 AFRFKPRRPLL
+291 AFRFKPHRPLL
-302 IAVGVMPMGAA
+302 IAVGVMPIGAA
-313 WILATGFSAPL
+313 WMLATGLSAPL
-324 WTLFLAAAGTG
+324 WILFVTAMGTG
-335 VAIDVM
+335 VAVDVM

-366 FGSLAFAPVGLLV
+366 FGSLAFAPLGLLL
-379 AGPMVHALGSRA
+379 AGPMADGIGARA
-391 SIFIMG
+391 SLLIMG
-397 SIALVAVLTPL
+397 TIALVAVLTPL
-408 LSSEVRGL
+408 WSGEVRHL

>member
-1 MSRSPNELE
+1 MELT
-10 SIVFDELRELWGI
+10 VFEELRELWRI
-23 PRYRLLL
+23 PRYRILL
-30 AARFVSNIGN
+30 AARFVSNVGN

-66 TSQMVP
+66 TAQMIP
-72 LVAFLLLGGVA
+72 LVTFLLVGGVA

-98 IGSFVV
+98 IGSAVV
-104 AISAIAFLTG
+104 AISAIAFLTD

-163 NVGYTLGASAA
+163 NVGYTIGASVA

-192 SFLIAG
+192 SFLVAG
-198 LLVLSLRLPKTF
+198 LLVLSLRLPKSF
-210 GEKSDEDRTSMVTQ
+210 GENTDEDRTSMITQ
-224 LRVGWKDFSSRRW
+224 LRVGWTEFSSRRW
-237 IVLIVGAFAFYHL
+237 IVLIVGSFAFYHL

-261 VHMKDEFDGAR
+261 VHMKEEFDGAR

-280 FGLGSILGTGL
+280 FGVGSILGTAL
-291 AFRFKPRRPLL
+291 AFRFKPHRPLL
-302 IAVGVMPMGAA
+302 IAVGVMPIGAA
-313 WILATGFSAPL
+313 WMLATGLSAPL
-324 WTLFLAAAGTG
+324 WILFVTAMGTG
-335 VAIDVM
+335 VAVDVM

-366 FGSLAFAPVGLLV
+366 FGSLAFAPLGLLL
-379 AGPMVHALGSRA
+379 AGPMADGIGARA
-391 SIFIMG
+391 SLLIMG
-397 SIALVAVLTPL
+397 TIALVAVLTPL
-408 LSSEVRGL
+408 WSGEVRHL

>member
-1 MSRSPNELE
+1 MFE
-10 SIVFDELRELWGI
+10 ELRELARI
-23 PRYRLLL
+23 PRYRLLW
-30 AARFVSNIGN
+30 AARFVSNVGN

-66 TSQMVP
+66 TAQMIP
-72 LVAFLLLGGVA
+72 LVAFLLIGGVA

-98 IGSFVV
+98 IGSVVV
-104 AISAIAFLTG
+104 AVSAVAFLTD

-163 NVGYTLGASAA
+163 NVGYTIGASVA

-179 TAGPGWGLLGDAT
+179 TAGPGWGLLGDSM

-198 LLVLSLRLPKTF
+198 MLVLSLRLPKSF
-210 GEKSDEDRTSMVTQ
+210 GEDSGEDRSSMITQ
-224 LRVGWKDFSSRRW
+224 LRVGWTEFSSRRW
-237 IVLIVGAFAFYHL
+237 IVLIVGSFAFYHL

-261 VHMKDEFDGAR
+261 VHMKEEFDGPR
-272 AMGTMMFG
+272 AMGAMMFG
-280 FGLGSILGTGL
+280 FGLGSILGTAL

-302 IAVGVMPMGAA
+302 IAVGVMPIGAA

-324 WTLFLAAAGTG
+324 WILFVTAAGTG

-366 FGSLAFAPVGLLV
+366 FGSLAFAPIGLLI
-379 AGPMVHALGSRA
+379 AGPMAHTFGART
-391 SIFIMG
+391 SILIMG
-397 SIALVAVLTPL
+397 TIALIAVLSPL
-408 LSSEVRGL
+408 WSDEVRHL

>member
-1 MSRSPNELE
+1 MFE
-10 SIVFDELRELWGI
+10 ELRELWRI
-23 PRYRLLL
+23 PRYRVLL
-30 AARFVSNIGN
+30 AARFVSNVGN

-66 TSQMVP
+66 TAQMIP
-72 LVAFLLLGGVA
+72 LVAFLLIGGVA

-98 IGSFVV
+98 IGSMVV
-104 AISAIAFLTG
+104 AVSAIAFLTD

-163 NVGYTLGASAA
+163 NVGFTIGASAA

-198 LLVLSLRLPKTF
+198 LLVLSLRLPKSF
-210 GEKSDEDRTSMVTQ
+210 GEDSGEDRSSMITQ
-224 LRVGWKDFSSRRW
+224 LRVGWSEFSSRCW
-237 IVLIVGAFAFYHL
+237 IVLIVGSFAFYHL

-261 VHMKDEFDGAR
+261 VHMKEEFDGAR

-280 FGLGSILGTGL
+280 FGLGSILGTGI

-302 IAVGVMPMGAA
+302 VAVGVMPTGAA
-313 WILATGFSAPL
+313 WMLATGVSAPL
-324 WTLFLAAAGTG
+324 WILFVTAAGTG
-335 VAIDVM
+335 VAVDVM

-354 EEALSRVGSYDA
+354 EDALSRVGSYDA
-366 FGSLAFAPVGLLV
+366 FGSLAFAPIGLLV
-379 AGPMVHALGSRA
+379 AGPMAHAIGAPA
-391 SIFIMG
+391 SILIMG
-397 SIALVAVLTPL
+397 TIALVAVCTPL
-408 LSSEVRGL
+408 LSREVRRL
-416 QRTH
+416 ERVH